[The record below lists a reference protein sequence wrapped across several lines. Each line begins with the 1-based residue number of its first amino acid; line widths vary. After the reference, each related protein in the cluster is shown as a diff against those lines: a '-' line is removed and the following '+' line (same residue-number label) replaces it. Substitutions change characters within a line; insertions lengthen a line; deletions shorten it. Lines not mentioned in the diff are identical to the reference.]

1 MLSYQVIENGKPLEA
16 REGETP
22 EPEGTEIL
30 VRVEACGVCHSD
42 LHLWEGEYLLGGGK
56 KLTLADRGITPPFTM
71 GHEVVGVVAAL
82 GPDVPGPRDGG
93 VEIGDKR
100 VVYPW
105 IGCGECDVC
114 RRDEELLC
122 LKQRTIGVRWPG
134 GYADH
139 IIVPDAKYLI
149 DYTGLPAELA
159 CTYACSGLTAYSA
172 LKKTGAETA
181 GDDVVLIGAGG
192 VGLSAVVFGKS
203 VLKGKIIV
211 ADIDATKRSLARQ
224 SGADET
230 IDNGAPDAVARVREI
245 TGGGAAAAID
255 FVGRPET
262 SRFGLDVLR
271 KGGTLVSVGLYGD
284 AMPLP
289 LVMMPLMMLNIRGSY
304 VGTLQEMHEVMALA
318 RAGKVPSIPVAAR
331 PLAEANAVL
340 NELRD
345 GRILGRIVLKP

>member
-16 REGETP
+16 CESETP

-42 LHLWEGEYLLGGGK
+42 LHLWEGEYLLGGGE

-82 GPDVPGPRDGG
+82 GPDVPGPAEGG
-93 VEIGDKR
+93 VEIGDER

-105 IGCGECDVC
+105 IGCGACDVC
-114 RRDEELLC
+114 LRDEELLC
-122 LKQRTIGVRWPG
+122 LNQRTIGVRWPG

-139 IIVPDAKYLI
+139 VIVPDARYLI
-149 DYTGLPAELA
+149 DYSGLPTELA

-172 LKKTGAETA
+172 LKKTGAKTEA
-181 GDDVVLIGAGG
+181 DDVVLIGAGG
-192 VGLSAVVFGKS
+192 VGLSAVVFGKL
-203 VLKGKIIV
+203 VVKGKIIV
-211 ADIDATKRSLARQ
+211 ADVNDTKRSLARQ

-230 IDNGAPDAVARVREI
+230 IDNGAPDAVAKVREI

-262 SRFGLDVLR
+262 ARFGLDVLR

-284 AMPLP
+284 AMPLAM
-289 LVMMPLMMLNIRGSY
+289 VMMPLMMLNIRGSY
-304 VGTLQEMHEVMALA
+304 VGTLQEMHAVMALA
-318 RAGKVPSIPVAAR
+318 RAGKVSSIPVAAR

-340 NELRD
+340 HELQA
-345 GRILGRIVLKP
+345 GQILGRIVLKP